1 MEAAVAQQA
10 NHPNAVRDL
19 ADAYL
24 ASDRIEEGLAIYR
37 ANLSL
42 DEANQ
47 GLVIGQAL
55 LSAGRIEAGLAEL
68 QAFVE
73 ARPDDPAGWLAL
85 AQGQQQAGG
94 SAAMERADAALQRA
108 LEIAPDDLALR
119 IQYGDFLL
127 SQQKSAAAAA
137 SFQTVIDA
145 LEQGNRLDEVRQR
158 VVANADAAAPLELWR
173 AWIGLARAQQQLGAY
188 DQALEAAEAG
198 EALRPDVAALVLQI
212 GDILAAAG
220 RSQEALAAYQR
231 VANLGGSTTPLNRA
245 GNLYLRLGQAD
256 QALTTFEAAL
266 ALASDDA
273 DALLGLAGAYALRG
287 GGIDQADFANAEAR
301 LKRAAQLLPDN
312 ADVSLAMGD
321 LYMAYSRY
329 EEAVAQYRSALA
341 ALDAPTAAA
350 QERLA
355 SALRAAGQLQEAL
368 QEQLKLLDLKPDD
381 RGARLGLAI
390 IYRTL
395 GQPEDAEAVYRQ
407 ILEQTPNEPVVLIA
421 LGDLRLEQGLVN
433 EGAEFYQQA
442 LTHAIDPAMIS
453 QASDQLGKAYLRLG
467 QIDQAWAV
475 AEALVADQ
483 PALERG
489 YLLLGSV
496 FEAQN
501 DPEAALA
508 AYQQGISQVTA
519 PLTLQLRLGELY
531 LRLNRP
537 VEAQELFDSLTK
549 SYPRSEDAFVGLARA
564 HISQLPDLQ
573 ALRTDWANQALR
585 AALRLNPRSI
595 AALSAQGDLLIA
607 LQRPA
612 EAATAYQTAL
622 ASRAAGSGDDTA
634 LRLKLA
640 NALAAAGQWQ
650 PSLQEFQR
658 LAVVNPSDVGI
669 QMALGNAYR
678 TSGRAQQALTQY
690 RHVNQIAP
698 GYPHAYIRQ
707 GEVLDE
713 LGQRDQALAA
723 YRAAIAVAPDNAD
736 AALTL
741 AVAYRKR
748 DMVTEAIA
756 AFEAGLAI
764 DPTRAAARTALEEL
778 RASGQ

>member
-1 MEAAVAQQA
+1 M
-10 NHPNAVRDL
+10 
-19 ADAYL
+19 
-24 ASDRIEEGLAIYR
+24 I
-37 ANLSL
+37 
-42 DEANQ
+42 
-47 GLVIGQAL
+47 
-55 LSAGRIEAGLAEL
+55 
-68 QAFVE
+68 F
-73 ARPDDPAGWLAL
+73 
-85 AQGQQQAGG
+85 
-94 SAAMERADAALQRA
+94 
-108 LEIAPDDLALR
+108 
-119 IQYGDFLL
+119 
-127 SQQKSAAAAA
+127 
-137 SFQTVIDA
+137 
-145 LEQGNRLDEVRQR
+145 
-158 VVANADAAAPLELWR
+158 
-173 AWIGLARAQQQLGAY
+173 
-188 DQALEAAEAG
+188 
-198 EALRPDVAALVLQI
+198 
-212 GDILAAAG
+212 
-220 RSQEALAAYQR
+220 
-231 VANLGGSTTPLNRA
+231 
-245 GNLYLRLGQAD
+245 
-256 QALTTFEAAL
+256 
-266 ALASDDA
+266 
-273 DALLGLAGAYALRG
+273 
-287 GGIDQADFANAEAR
+287 
-301 LKRAAQLLPDN
+301 
-312 ADVSLAMGD
+312 
-321 LYMAYSRY
+321 
-329 EEAVAQYRSALA
+329 
-341 ALDAPTAAA
+341 
-350 QERLA
+350 
-355 SALRAAGQLQEAL
+355 
-368 QEQLKLLDLKPDD
+368 
-381 RGARLGLAI
+381 
-390 IYRTL
+390 
-395 GQPEDAEAVYRQ
+395 
-407 ILEQTPNEPVVLIA
+407 VLIA
-421 LGDLRLEQGLVN
+421 GS
-433 EGAEFYQQA
+433 YTPICIMA
-442 LTHAIDPAMIS
+442 LHNF
-453 QASDQLGKAYLRLG
+453 
-467 QIDQAWAV
+467 
-475 AEALVADQ
+475 
-483 PALERG
+483 RG

-564 HISQLPDLQ
+564 HIGQLPDLQ

-669 QMALGNAYR
+669 QMALGHAYR
-678 TSGRAQQALTQY
+678 ASGRAQQALTQY

-723 YRAAIAVAPDNAD
+723 YRAATVVAPDNAD

-778 RASGQ
+778 RATGQ